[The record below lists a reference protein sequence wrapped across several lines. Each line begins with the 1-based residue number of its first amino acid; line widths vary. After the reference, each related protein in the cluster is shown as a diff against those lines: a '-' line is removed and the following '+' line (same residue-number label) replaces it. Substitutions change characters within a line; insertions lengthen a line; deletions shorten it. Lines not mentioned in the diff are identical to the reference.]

1 MCNGVGSKMI
11 GDPNDS
17 NCFGSDCP
25 LKPKTRKITI
35 HMLKGSLVS
44 SFLVGRK
51 FRDGLSLH
59 RVFFIKSEIAL
70 GHR

>member
-1 MCNGVGSKMI
+1 
-11 GDPNDS
+11 
-17 NCFGSDCP
+17 
-25 LKPKTRKITI
+25 
-35 HMLKGSLVS
+35 LKGSLVS